1 MPVRW
6 QTLSIKVDPSFQQ
19 ALESLDFDLRSPIF
33 DSFEG
38 VEGDPVMRQVRRQE
52 EVNRDLVRH
61 RPRGSSPGSQDD
73 GISFGCALSNVVSLI
88 DREARDARFGS
99 GC

>member
-61 RPRGSSPGSQDD
+61 RPRESRQGSQDD
-73 GISFGCALSNVVSLI
+73 GTSFECASSSVVALI
-88 DREARDARFGS
+88 DREAGDARFGS